1 MTQTIEEIRQE
12 NLTIDILRLFPL
24 QGEWT
29 EADYFRLP
37 ESNRII
43 ELSEGRLIISPSPT
57 PKHQDISVRLTF
69 LFANYI
75 FSHNLGKLVAAPMDT
90 RLYEGVVRQ
99 PDIEFMSN
107 EHLDRITDK
116 WGVPDLVIEILS
128 EGTAKED
135 KEDKYLEYQ
144 KAGVLEYWIVDPF
157 KQSVEIFILEHGNY
171 SLFGISGTGESVLPS
186 LGGTRIAKSKLLYGF
201 EVSIDEIMI

>member
-12 NLTIDILRLFPL
+12 NLTIEILRLFPR

-57 PKHQDISVRLTF
+57 TQHQVILGSLFSTLRTYVTSNKLGMIVISPMDVRLKKG
-69 LFANYI
+69 I
-75 FSHNLGKLVAAPMDT
+75 I
-90 RLYEGVVRQ
+90 RQ
-99 PDIEFMSN
+99 PDIIFMSN
-107 EHLDRITDK
+107 EHLDRITNK
-116 WGVPDLVIEILS
+116 RWGIPDLAIEVTS
-128 EGTAKED
+128 PGTKKED
-135 KEDKYLEYQ
+135 RKDKYAEYE
-144 KAGVLEYWIVDPF
+144 KAGIKEYWIVDPF
-157 KQSVEIFILEHGNY
+157 KQSVEIYTLEHGNY
-171 SLFGISGTGESVLPS
+171 SLFGISGTGE
-186 LGGTRIAKSKLLYGF
+186 IAKSKLLDGF

>member
-12 NLTIDILRLFPL
+12 NLTIDILRLFPR

-37 ESNRII
+37 ETNRII

-57 PKHQDISVRLTF
+57 EQHQIILGRSYLFFGNYILSNKLGKVVTSPMDVRLWE
-69 LFANYI
+69 
-75 FSHNLGKLVAAPMDT
+75 GK
-90 RLYEGVVRQ
+90 VRQ
-99 PDIEFMSN
+99 PDIVFMSN
-107 EHLDRITDK
+107 ERQDRTTEGL
-116 WGVPDLVIEILS
+116 WGVPDLVVEILS
-128 EGTAKED
+128 EGTAKVD

-144 KAGVLEYWIVDPF
+144 RAGVLEYWIVNPF
-157 KQSVEIFILEHGNY
+157 KQNVEIYTLEHGNY
-171 SLFGISGTGESVLPS
+171 SLFGKWGTGE
-186 LGGTRIAKSKLLYGF
+186 IAKSKLLYGF

>member
-1 MTQTIEEIRQE
+1 MTQAVEISEIGQPTTE
-12 NLTIDILRLFPL
+12 ILRFFPK

-37 ESNRII
+37 EINQII

-57 PKHQDISVRLTF
+57 PKHQDISIRLTF

-75 FSHNLGKLVAAPMDT
+75 FSRNLGKLVTAPMDT

-99 PDIEFMSN
+99 PDIGFMSN
-107 EHLDRITDK
+107 EHLDRITDM
-116 WGVPDLVIEILS
+116 WGVPDLVVEILS

-135 KEDKYLEYQ
+135 KEDKFKEYQ
-144 KAGVLEYWIVDPF
+144 RAGVPEYWIVDPF
-157 KQSVEIFILEHGNY
+157 NQVIEIYTLEDGIY
-171 SLFGISGTGESVLPS
+171 KKFGKWGISET
-186 LGGTRIAKSKLLYGF
+186 AKSKLLDGF
-201 EVSIDEIMI
+201 EVRIDEIMS

>member
-1 MTQTIEEIRQE
+1 MAQTIEEIRQE
-12 NLTIDILRLFPL
+12 NLTIEILPLFPR

-37 ESNRII
+37 ESNKII

-57 PKHQDISVRLTF
+57 PKHQDISARLF
-69 LFANYI
+69 LILGNYVY
-75 FSHNLGKLVAAPMDT
+75 SNNLGKLVAAPMDT

-99 PDIEFMSN
+99 PDIAFMSN

-116 WGVPDLVIEILS
+116 WGVPDLVVEILS
-128 EGTAKED
+128 EGTAEID

-144 KAGVLEYWIVDPF
+144 RAGVLEYWIVDPF
-157 KQSVEIFILEHGNY
+157 KQSVEIYTLEHGNY
-171 SLFGISGTGESVLPS
+171 SLYGISGTGD
-186 LGGTRIAKSKLLYGF
+186 IAKSKLLDGF
-201 EVSIDEIMI
+201 EVSIDEIMV

>member
-12 NLTIDILRLFPL
+12 NLTIDILRLFPR

-57 PKHQDISVRLTF
+57 EQHQKISSNLYFLLKIYIREKKLGEVRYSPLD
-69 LFANYI
+69 
-75 FSHNLGKLVAAPMDT
+75 V
-90 RLYEGVVRQ
+90 RLYEGVVRE
-99 PDIEFMSN
+99 PDIIFMGN

-116 WGVPDLVIEILS
+116 WGVPDLVVEILS
-128 EGTAKED
+128 EGTAKVD
-135 KEDKYLEYQ
+135 REDKYLEYQ
-144 KAGVLEYWIVDPF
+144 RAGVLEYWIVDPF
-157 KQSVEIFILEHGNY
+157 EQSIEIYTLEHGNY
-171 SLFGISGTGESVLPS
+171 SLFGKWGTGESVLPL
-186 LGGTRIAKSKLLYGF
+186 LGGTRIAKSKLLDGF